1 VQAKGEK
8 PYGHT
13 RHLTLQEVVS
23 ELLEKD
29 YLRTAPPEE
38 EVKKVLDKMIREIEE
53 AEARDHERVWR
64 GRR

>member
-8 PYGHT
+8 YYGHT